1 MGDRRL
7 SLRSTFTQTLGNEE
21 FCGREAFEGGFLP
34 TEKQVIEMM
43 VWVMAPRKDQKQVS
57 MGEAA
62 RMVAETL
69 KEHWIWSNVYP
80 KKLDN
85 IKKSVEKLF
94 QEFKQLKSTAKV
106 KQTENWKSG
115 KLGPFLEKMKNGMD
129 ISTEDVKYLQKQET
143 EYDVKMTEED
153 RLFKDDQV
161 SGERKMYCEFLPTS
175 AGWPRWREGGKR
187 KTGRP

>member
-62 RMVAETL
+62 RILAETL

-94 QEFKQLKSTAKV
+94 QEFKQLT
-106 KQTENWKSG
+106 
-115 KLGPFLEKMKNGMD
+115 GPLPGEDQEWNGYQYRGCQVP
-129 ISTEDVKYLQKQET
+129 SET
-143 EYDVKMTEED
+143 GD
-153 RLFKDDQV
+153 
-161 SGERKMYCEFLPTS
+161 
-175 AGWPRWREGGKR
+175 
-187 KTGRP
+187 